1 MQIKQILITAVMTVV
16 IFIAGCTPQPHI
28 PKNAKSMWL
37 CNASDARQ
45 GHWFQYSPTRV
56 EAANLVRNRCERSDS
71 YRSTC
76 VVSCFPPKRRW
87 HCVSADARGHTWY
100 WNSGN
105 KVKAVKG
112 ARRLCIAQSDYGRCR
127 VLEKNCS
134 RT

>member
-1 MQIKQILITAVMTVV
+1 MKTKTSLILTTLIAVTL
-16 IFIAGCTPQPHI
+16 IAACTSQPRI
-28 PKNAKSMWL
+28 PKGAKSMWL

-45 GHWFQYSPTRV
+45 AHWFQYSPTRV
-56 EAANLVRNRCERSDS
+56 EAANLVRNRCERSGT

-76 VVSCFPPKRRW
+76 VVNCFPPKRRW

-100 WNSGN
+100 WNSGSR
-105 KVKAVKG
+105 VKAIKG
-112 ARRLCIAQSDYGRCR
+112 ARRLCIAQSDYGHCR